1 MSPALSRAARSLFLL
16 LGSVSSSMASGQEA
30 PAAPGT
36 DRRFD
41 RRGCV
46 GSLAFDG
53 KLDIEVSP
61 PALAPGNPYALKVFL
76 KNTGGSAM
84 KLKDVEM
91 AVRINAEWAPAL
103 EPSLVTKDVA
113 VAERPLVAEGNGEWR
128 DDARVWVALVKIT
141 GENGD
146 TCQDRIALRK
156 GN

>member
-1 MSPALSRAARSLFLL
+1 MFPALSGAARSLLL
-16 LGSVSSSMASGQEA
+16 LASVSSSVAIGQEG

-61 PALAPGNPYALKVFL
+61 LALAPGKPYALKVFL

-84 KLKDVEM
+84 KLKHVEM

-113 VAERPLVAEGNGEWR
+113 VTERRLVAEGNGEWR
-128 DDARVWVALVKIT
+128 DDAKVWVALVKIT

-156 GN
+156 GY